1 MSPCIKYI
9 RFSFG
14 LGHGDPF
21 SILARLPGLYRVP
34 VPPTTSVFR
43 RLWDGM
49 IQCSIAELVLSIS
62 CRPGIPNYD
71 GEVPKREVRAEYPF
85 GYIVKPNDTITSGK

>member
-1 MSPCIKYI
+1 
-9 RFSFG
+9 
-14 LGHGDPF
+14 
-21 SILARLPGLYRVP
+21 
-34 VPPTTSVFR
+34 
-43 RLWDGM
+43 M